1 LSLMRTAIVISL
13 VRCFVAP
20 DWVPTDCAFAIDG
33 ELGPIAREEL
43 GDARIHRAPE
53 YGWLRLPRS
62 MLSRPPRALLPDA
75 TSSGS
80 EDGPEP
86 ALDLVG
92 SLVQAVRPLLV
103 RGAPSIRDAAEL
115 TGTSVRSLQRELAH
129 AGSSYRDVLLQV
141 KLDAA
146 RELLRQPDL
155 KIRDVAYETG
165 FSAPAH
171 FTRFFRALSGV
182 TPREYRA
189 SHLQEP
195 G

>member
-1 LSLMRTAIVISL
+1 MMRTRLLISIVRLFTATDWLPAECGIVVEGEIGPF
-13 VRCFVAP
+13 VR
-20 DWVPTDCAFAIDG
+20 G
-33 ELGPIAREEL
+33 ELHDRLIRRVP
-43 GDARIHRAPE
+43 D

-62 MLSRPPRALLPDA
+62 ILARPPRIRVPVE
-75 TSSGS
+75 TRSGK
-80 EDGPEP
+80 EAREEP

-92 SLVQAVRPLLV
+92 SLAQALHPYLPARV
-103 RGAPSIRDAAEL
+103 PSIQDAAEL
-115 TGTSVRSLQRELAH
+115 AGTSARSLQRELAH
-129 AGSSYRDVLLQV
+129 AGSSYRDVLLRV

-155 KIRDVAYETG
+155 KIQDVAYETG
-165 FSAPAH
+165 FSDPAH
-171 FTRFFRALSGV
+171 FSRFFRALNGV